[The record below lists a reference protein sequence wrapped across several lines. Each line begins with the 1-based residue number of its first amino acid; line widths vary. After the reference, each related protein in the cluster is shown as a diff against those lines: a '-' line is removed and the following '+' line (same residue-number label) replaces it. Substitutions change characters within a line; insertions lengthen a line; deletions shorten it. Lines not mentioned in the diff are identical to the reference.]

1 MKQLVSREILVLVMV
16 LVGSGN
22 NDNKIRVWA
31 RIDWVE
37 RLLHAIHQLFEPERY
52 RKSDCEP
59 CFFVHT
65 SRKRQRLRQSQSSEN
80 TLCVGIREMPVL
92 EKRKMKNCR
101 GIEKG
106 SVSEDCKDCFL
117 NK

>member
-1 MKQLVSREILVLVMV
+1 MQYTNCLSLSDIEKVIVNLV
-16 LVGSGN
+16 
-22 NDNKIRVWA
+22 
-31 RIDWVE
+31 
-37 RLLHAIHQLFEPERY
+37 
-52 RKSDCEP
+52 
-59 CFFVHT
+59 FFVHT

>member
-59 CFFVHT
+59 CFFCPYFKKKAEIKT
-65 SRKRQRLRQSQSSEN
+65 ES
-80 TLCVGIREMPVL
+80 VL
-92 EKRKMKNCR
+92 
-101 GIEKG
+101 
-106 SVSEDCKDCFL
+106 
-117 NK
+117 